1 MEKSNRVKTPP
12 FSFSHPSA
20 KRFWISPVGKL
31 HPMKQLPNIITL
43 SRLVF
48 LVAIAILAYES
59 WAGAASLVFFL
70 CLAASISDWL
80 DGFVARRCGYIT
92 NFGKLMD
99 AITDKVFVIG
109 LFAVLLLRGML
120 GRGVEWLDQVGW
132 IVLFITILRDLVI
145 TGIRM
150 LAARRGVVLAADKMG
165 KRKTIWQ
172 STAICVL
179 FAVPMFEKDFAF
191 LGLPQVIAEFVWVN
205 GVLYFFLGGILTV
218 LSGAMYF
225 VSYLPHLRA
234 KAPEEGRAA

>member
-1 MEKSNRVKTPP
+1 
-12 FSFSHPSA
+12 
-20 KRFWISPVGKL
+20 
-31 HPMKQLPNIITL
+31 MKHLPNIITL

-48 LVAIAILAYES
+48 LAVIAVLAFES
-59 WAGAASLVFFL
+59 WAGAATVVFFL

-80 DGFVARRCGYIT
+80 DGFIARRCGYIT

-109 LFAVLLLRGML
+109 LFAVLLWRGML
-120 GRGVEWLDQVGW
+120 GRGVEWLDTVGW
-132 IVLFITILRDLVI
+132 AILFVTILRDLVI

-179 FAVPMFEKDFAF
+179 FAVPMLERDFAF
-191 LGLPQVIAEFVWVN
+191 LHLPQYVAEFVWVN

-218 LSGAMYF
+218 ISGWMYLS
-225 VSYLPHLRA
+225 SYLPYLHGKGAQTR
-234 KAPEEGRAA
+234 RAA